1 MLNIVLSIITF
12 GVNMEYT
19 FFAQG
24 HENVTSKHK
33 STFEIT
39 TDKTLTPKGD
49 CIIGVNSKTTLNDFP
64 EELKKAIQTDD
75 KKIELCIE
83 TNNFSDKIIGYGS
96 SKLTLDHPTDIV
108 CRKSDFT
115 CSRTLMI
122 NSDKAAMDLNE
133 KLINELKE
141 GSKLKITIKTE

>member
-64 EELKKAIQTDD
+64 EELKKAIQIDD
-75 KKIELCIE
+75 KKIELIIE

-122 NSDKAAMDLNE
+122 NSNKAAKDLNE

-141 GSKLKITIKTE
+141 GSKLKITIKIE